1 MDNNI
6 FLKEFE
12 YFKNHPKE
20 YKHRHSGLGFLV
32 SIFFVLIYV
41 VIFCV
46 QNSTS
51 DQALKDFLSD
61 VSPYYILVG
70 FITCI
75 SYFVYISI
83 INKRVNKFDRMKYVG
98 LVSELF
104 GDIKHVAIKEYT
116 EQLRADLSCTGA
128 ISGETAYKIHSR
140 MSYEAMINRTKNQS
154 IAGMA
159 LDELEK
165 AHGFRPID

>member
-32 SIFFVLIYV
+32 SIFFIVVYV

-51 DQALKDFLSD
+51 DQDLKDFLSV

-70 FITCI
+70 FITSI

-116 EQLRADLSCTGA
+116 EQLRADLSYTGA

-140 MSYEAMINRTKNQS
+140 MSYEAMIDRTKNQS
-154 IAGMA
+154 IASMA